1 MLRADGDLDAVTPDG
16 KRGVFTPNADWVAG
30 ELGEATPHMCNMLG
44 GRQLPQGDMDSRGAT
59 RFAAAM
65 KLDPLDGVGQHRAM
79 AAMQREGMRDVIGDL
94 AEEVADIEFSAVYF
108 TLFPNFHPWGSFN
121 KIVYRFRPHG
131 NNPDESIMEFMYMAP
146 IPADGN
152 YPRGLP
158 IHWLGPDDDWV
169 EAPELG
175 FLAKIFNQDSRNLPF
190 VQQGLHATQRPA
202 LQLASY
208 NETKLRHF
216 HKLLDEWVQRP

>member
-1 MLRADGDLDAVTPDG
+1 
-16 KRGVFTPNADWVAG
+16 VFTPNADWVAG
-30 ELGEATPHMCNMLG
+30 ELGEANPHMCNMLG
-44 GRQLPQGDMDSRGAT
+44 GRQLPQGAMDSRGAA

-65 KLDPLDGVGQHRAM
+65 KLAPLDVVGQHRAM

-94 AEEVADIEFSAVYF
+94 ADEAADIEFSAVYF

-131 NNPDESIMEFMYMAP
+131 NNPDESIMECMYMAP

-152 YPRGLP
+152 YPKGLP
-158 IHWLGPDDDWV
+158 IHWLGVDDDWV

-175 FLAKIFNQDSRNLPF
+175 HLAKIFNQDSRNLPF
-190 VQQGLHATQRPA
+190 VQEGLHATQRPA

-216 HKLLDEWVQRP
+216 HKLLDEWVQKP